1 MAQRGGLSPTLSR
14 LGQQPPE
21 YTRRVDRLPPHLRPL
36 VDALDV
42 SPDNVPLRK
51 HLGEQLLSF
60 GLNEEAAKL
69 FSDGLR
75 IAPASEALHIGLA
88 AAFERLGATDRARAI
103 YDELVKRPGNAIAH
117 LRLARLLLAEGQ
129 AERARQHFDRALSLD
144 GSLAEH
150 EVARELRAPLD
161 AQRTIEEFHLDA
173 DPGDVDPGGEEDVD
187 EQGRRLVRAG
197 PQGGFAPPQLERPTI
212 DFRSVGGMDG
222 VKDEIRMKVIH
233 PLVNSD
239 LFKAYGKTVGGGIL
253 LYGPPGCGK
262 THLARATA
270 GEAKATFI
278 ALGIHDI
285 LDMWLGQSEQRL
297 HQIFDF
303 ARRNAP
309 CVLFFDEVDALA
321 ASRHDLRQSAGRNVV
336 NQFLNELDGVAHT
349 NEGVLIL
356 AATNAPWHLDSA
368 FRRPG
373 RFDRI
378 IFVPPPDEEARAN
391 VLSVLLE
398 GKPIG
403 SIDLKAIAKR
413 TTDRSGADLKA
424 VVDRAVE
431 GKLRDAMKTGR
442 PLPLETKDLL
452 AAADATPP
460 STREWFATAR
470 NYVLH
475 ANESGAYDDVA
486 KYLGLRR

>member
-1 MAQRGGLSPTLSR
+1 MASVPR
-14 LGQQPPE
+14 LPAQ
-21 YTRRVDRLPPHLRPL
+21 YTRRVDRIPPHLRPL
-36 VDALDV
+36 VEALDV

-51 HLGEQLLSF
+51 HLGDQLLSF
-60 GLNEEAAKL
+60 GLHEEAAAL
-69 FSDGLR
+69 FTAGLK
-75 IAPASEALHIGLA
+75 IAPASDALQLGLA
-88 AAFERLGATDRARAI
+88 IALERLDRPSEARPL
-103 YDELVKRPGNAIAH
+103 YEELVRRPGNAFAH
-117 LRLARLLLAEGQ
+117 LRLAVLLIAD
-129 AERARQHFDRALSLD
+129 ADHERARHHFDRALRIDPELADDDAARSIRPLID
-144 GSLAEH
+144 AHRPRNEGSGRRP
-150 EVARELRAPLD
+150 ARESVEDAGLD
-161 AQRTIEEFHLDA
+161 ETTSELDDEFYD
-173 DPGDVDPGGEEDVD
+173 D
-187 EQGRRLVRAG
+187 GRGRLRAG
-197 PQGGFAPPQLERPTI
+197 PQGGFEPPTLERPSI
-212 DFRSVGGMDG
+212 DFRSVGGMES
-222 VKDEIRMKVIH
+222 VKEEIRMKVIH
-233 PLVNSD
+233 PLVNAE
-239 LFKAYGKTVGGGIL
+239 LFKAYGKSVGGGIL

-297 HQIFDF
+297 HEIFAF
-303 ARRNAP
+303 ARRSAP

-336 NQFLNELDGVAHT
+336 NQFLNELDGVSNS
-349 NEGVLIL
+349 NEGVLVL
-356 AATNAPWHLDSA
+356 AATNAPWHLDAA

-378 IFVPPPDEEARAN
+378 IFVPPPDEAARAS

-398 GKPIG
+398 GKPVA
-403 SIDLKAIAKR
+403 SIDLAAIAKR
-413 TTDRSGADLKA
+413 TEERSGADLKA

-431 GKLRDAMKTGR
+431 SKLRDAMRTGR

-452 AAADATPP
+452 AAAKETPP

-486 KYLGLRR
+486 RYLGLRKS

>member
-1 MAQRGGLSPTLSR
+1 M
-14 LGQQPPE
+14 
-21 YTRRVDRLPPHLRPL
+21 DRLPPHLRPL

-42 SPDNVPLRK
+42 SPDNVPLRR
-51 HLGEQLLSF
+51 HLGDQLLSF

-69 FSDGLR
+69 FADGLR
-75 IAPASEALHIGLA
+75 LAPASEALHIGLA
-88 AAFERLGATDRARAI
+88 LASERLGASDRARAI
-103 YDELVKRPGNAIAH
+103 YEELVKRPGNALAH
-117 LRLARLLLAEGQ
+117 LRLARLLAAEGRTD
-129 AERARQHFDRALSLD
+129 AARQHLERAIALD
-144 GSLAEH
+144 ASLAED
-150 EVARELRAPLD
+150 EATAEIVAALGEA
-161 AQRTIEEFHLDA
+161 
-173 DPGDVDPGGEEDVD
+173 EEDGEGDDGPGADGEGAEEVD
-187 EQGRRLVRAG
+187 AQGRRLVRAG
-197 PQGGFAPPQLERPTI
+197 PQGGFEPPQLERPTI
-212 DFRSVGGMDG
+212 DFRSVGGMEG

-297 HQIFDF
+297 HQVFAF

-321 ASRHDLRQSAGRNVV
+321 ANRHDLRQSAGRNVV
-336 NQFLNELDGVAHT
+336 NQFLNELDGVAHS
-349 NEGVLIL
+349 NDGVLIL

-378 IFVPPPDEEARAN
+378 VFVPPPDEPARAS

-398 GKPIG
+398 GKPVG
-403 SIDLKAIAKR
+403 SVDLKAVAKR
-413 TTDRSGADLKA
+413 TGERSGADLRA

-431 GKLRDAMKTGR
+431 GKLREAMKTGR

-486 KYLGLRR
+486 RYLGLRK

>member
-1 MAQRGGLSPTLSR
+1 M
-14 LGQQPPE
+14 
-21 YTRRVDRLPPHLRPL
+21 DRLPQHLRPL
-36 VDALDV
+36 MDALDV
-42 SPDNVPLRK
+42 SPDNVPLRR
-51 HLGEQLLSF
+51 HVGEQLLSF

-69 FSDGLR
+69 FADGLR
-75 IAPASEALHIGLA
+75 LAPASDALQLGLA
-88 AAFERLGATDRARAI
+88 QANERLGNIAKAKAALE
-103 YDELVKRPGNAIAH
+103 ELVKRPGQGRAH
-117 LRLARLLLAEGQ
+117 LLLAKILAAEG
-129 AERARQHFDRALSLD
+129 AGDRARSHYEKAITIDP
-144 GSLAEH
+144 SLA
-150 EVARELRAPLD
+150 
-161 AQRTIEEFHLDA
+161 DA
-173 DPGDVDPGGEEDVD
+173 DLASSVGDASESEEDPTEIDVD
-187 EQGRRLVRAG
+187 EFGRAMVRAG
-197 PQGGFAPPQLERPTI
+197 PQEGFEPPTLERPSI

-278 ALGIHDI
+278 ALGIHDV

-297 HQIFDF
+297 HQVF
-303 ARRNAP
+303 AYARKNAP

-336 NQFLNELDGVAHT
+336 NQFLNELDGVTHS
-349 NEGVLIL
+349 NDGVLIL

-378 IFVPPPDEEARAN
+378 IFVPPPDEAARASI
-391 VLSVLLE
+391 LSVLLE
-398 GKPIG
+398 GKPVG
-403 SIDLKAIAKR
+403 VLDLKAIAKK
-413 TTDRSGADLKA
+413 TPDRSGADLKA

-431 GKLRDAMKTGR
+431 AKLREAMQSGR
-442 PLPLETKDLL
+442 PLPLETKDLI
-452 AAADATPP
+452 AAANDTPP

-475 ANESGAYDDVA
+475 ANDSGAYDDVA
-486 KYLGLRR
+486 RYLGIRTTGGGGR